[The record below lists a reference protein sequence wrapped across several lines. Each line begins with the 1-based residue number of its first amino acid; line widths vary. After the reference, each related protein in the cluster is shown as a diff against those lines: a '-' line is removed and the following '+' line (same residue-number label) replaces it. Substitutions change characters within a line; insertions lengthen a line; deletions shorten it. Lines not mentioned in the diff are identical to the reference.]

1 MNKILK
7 ILICLYLC
15 VFLFACGE
23 EYADTNG
30 ADNYTLQTITDSNI
44 INLELGASGL
54 GYKEQNIA
62 GVVFSN
68 EYYSKNFNGVE
79 RIYNTNFIL
88 PSDVMIYI
96 GYLTVDSGNFRMVI
110 VNDDKIIYDVESGAF
125 NEMLRFDNLKGNFAI
140 HLAGESADFELNLEV
155 Q

>member
-1 MNKILK
+1 M
-7 ILICLYLC
+7 
-15 VFLFACGE
+15 FACGE

-110 VNDDKIIYDVESGAF
+110 VNDDKIIYDVESGAS

>member
-1 MNKILK
+1 MNKIFK

-110 VNDDKIIYDVESGAF
+110 VNDDKIIYDVESGTF
-125 NEMLRFDNLKGNFAI
+125 NEMLRFDNLKGNFSI